1 MQSPPAGL
9 RLRPLRVTEL
19 IDTVFSLYRQNFWL
33 FLAVIALVQVPY
45 QVIADLLGLTAPSRN
60 LHPGAGK
67 ALTSAQLHTLLVALV
82 GLLVIAA
89 VLTVINIA
97 VVVPL
102 QTAAFTKAVADRF
115 LSIPTSAG
123 DCYRF
128 AVRRWGALIVL
139 GLIYLA
145 LAVAA
150 LVVLGAV
157 TTLLVLLLGRGGGV
171 LAVLVALVGI
181 VGAVMVYVRLVV
193 ATPSLVLEGLRP
205 WEAIQRSWRL
215 TSGHAGRVFGVLLS
229 LVLVELLIGLALGIL
244 VGVGV
249 SAVGGASSAAGTVVG
264 DVATLV
270 VAVLVA
276 PILASG
282 LTLLYF
288 DLRVRKEAFDLE
300 LLAQQIS
307 AGQGP
312 A

>member
-1 MQSPPAGL
+1 
-9 RLRPLRVTEL
+9 
-19 IDTVFSLYRQNFWL
+19 
-33 FLAVIALVQVPY
+33 
-45 QVIADLLGLTAPSRN
+45 
-60 LHPGAGK
+60 
-67 ALTSAQLHTLLVALV
+67 
-82 GLLVIAA
+82 
-89 VLTVINIA
+89 
-97 VVVPL
+97 
-102 QTAAFTKAVADRF
+102 
-115 LSIPTSAG
+115 
-123 DCYRF
+123 
-128 AVRRWGALIVL
+128 
-139 GLIYLA
+139 
-145 LAVAA
+145 
-150 LVVLGAV
+150 
-157 TTLLVLLLGRGGGV
+157 
-171 LAVLVALVGI
+171 
-181 VGAVMVYVRLVV
+181 
-193 ATPSLVLEGLRP
+193 LVLEGRRP

-249 SAVGGASSAAGTVVG
+249 SAVGGAGSAAGTVVG

>member
-1 MQSPPAGL
+1 MQPTPSGL

-45 QVIADLLGLTAPSRN
+45 QVVADLLGLTAPTRN
-60 LHPGAGK
+60 IHPTSGT
-67 ALTSAQLHTLLVALV
+67 ALTSAQLHALLVALV
-82 GLLVIAA
+82 GLVVIAA
-89 VLTVINIA
+89 VLMVITIA

-115 LSIPTSAG
+115 LGVQTSAG

-128 AVRRWGALIVL
+128 AVRRWGSLVLL

-145 LAVAA
+145 LSVAA
-150 LVVLGAV
+150 LVVLGLVA
-157 TTLLVLLLGRGGGV
+157 TLLILLLGKGGGF
-171 LAVLVALVGI
+171 LSVLVVLVGL
-181 VGAVMVYVRLVV
+181 VAAVMVYVRLVV
-193 ATPSLVLEGLRP
+193 ATPSLVLEGLHP
-205 WEAIQRSWRL
+205 WEAIRRSWNL

-229 LVLVELLIGLALGIL
+229 LVLVELLIGLALGIVVGFL
-244 VGVGV
+244 VGLAGGAT
-249 SAVGGASSAAGTVVG
+249 SATGTAVGDLS
-264 DVATLV
+264 TLV
-270 VAVLVA
+270 VAVLAA

-282 LTLLYF
+282 LTLVYF

-307 AGQGP
+307 LGP
-312 A
+312 GPG